1 MRELQQPTAKSI
13 NPALPELPVL
23 ETERLILRQNRL
35 SDLDARC
42 AITDDPDFMR
52 FVGGVYDRQEN
63 LSRILRY
70 VGHWVAFGYGLF
82 AVEEKGTG
90 RYVGNVGLAHF
101 ERELGEDFDS
111 FPEGAWMVAQ
121 WAEGQGYASEAMTA
135 ALGWYEATFGPG
147 RMVCIIDPGNTNSF
161 KLANRLGFH
170 RFREGASRGRTV
182 VLLERNASP
191 HAR

>member
-1 MRELQQPTAKSI
+1 MRELQQPTAKST
-13 NPALPELPVL
+13 NLALPELPVV
-23 ETERLILRQNRL
+23 ETKRLILRQNHP

-63 LSRILRY
+63 WSRILRY
-70 VGHWVAFGYGLF
+70 NGHWQALDYGLF

-101 ERELGEDFDS
+101 ERELGEDFDP

-121 WAEGQGYASEAMTA
+121 WAEGRGYASEAMTA
-135 ALGWYEATFGPG
+135 VLNWFEQTFGPR
-147 RMVCIIDPGNTNSF
+147 RMVCIIDPGNDNSV
-161 KLANRLGFH
+161 KLANKLGF
-170 RFREGASRGRTV
+170 RQFREALTRGRPVT
-182 VLLERNASP
+182 LFERDPSP
-191 HAR
+191 HGG

>member
-1 MRELQQPTAKSI
+1 MRELQQPTAKST
-13 NPALPELPVL
+13 NLALPELPVV
-23 ETERLILRQNRL
+23 ETKRLILRQNHP

-63 LSRILRY
+63 WSRILRY
-70 VGHWVAFGYGLF
+70 NGHWQALGYGLF

-101 ERELGEDFDS
+101 ERELGEDFDP

-121 WAEGQGYASEAMTA
+121 WAEGRGYASEAMIA
-135 ALGWYEATFGPG
+135 VLNWFEQNFGPS
-147 RMVCIIDPGNTNSF
+147 RMVCIIDPGNDASF

-170 RFREGASRGRTV
+170 RFREGVSRGRPV

-191 HAR
+191 HAG